1 MRTGKGFKVNRKKKN
16 MSKKLIL
23 VEKITINKNTG
34 TKYFQIR
41 LPANTKQVTGVAI
54 GIMKAK

>member
-1 MRTGKGFKVNRKKKN
+1 

-41 LPANTKQVTGVAI
+41 LPANTKCVKGVAI
-54 GIMKAK
+54 GIMQVKK

>member
-1 MRTGKGFKVNRKKKN
+1 
-16 MSKKLIL
+16 MSKRLIL

-41 LPANTKQVTGVAI
+41 LPANTKCVKGVAI
-54 GIMKAK
+54 GIMQVKK